1 MLYTLYRIS
10 DKGNPKR
17 KLQHAD
23 KFYCLN
29 NFIEVFGKE
38 NLVVFADNCNE
49 ETINSIR
56 SFGIKLI
63 ELPALGNALSF
74 IAVLDFALKH
84 FNDNDTVYFVED
96 DYLHLK
102 NAGVILNE
110 GLALAD
116 YVTLYDNP
124 DKYTDVKNGGH
135 NHFIIENGEETKV
148 LLTASSHWKITNSTT
163 MSFATHIKI
172 LREDSKLWQ
181 FYKTQDYQAF
191 QKLAGHPLRFSDDIH
206 VLKNKL
212 NGVPLKRINNIK
224 QMLRIVFHYY
234 KNKLHRPKR
243 KLIVSIPGNSTH
255 IETDFLSP
263 LINWNKI

>member
-29 NFIEVFGKE
+29 NYIKVFGKE
-38 NLVVFADNCNE
+38 NLVVFADNCYE
-49 ETINSIR
+49 ETLNSIR
-56 SFGIKLI
+56 SLGIKLI
-63 ELPALGNALSF
+63 ELPGLGNALSF
-74 IAVLDFALKH
+74 IAVLDHALKH
-84 FNDNDTVYFVED
+84 FSDDDTVYFLED

-102 NAGVILNE
+102 NAETVLNE
-110 GLALAD
+110 GLAVAD

-124 DKYTDVKNGGH
+124 DKYFDFKNSGY
-135 NHFIIENGEETKV
+135 NHFIIRGGEETKV
-148 LLTASSHWKITNSTT
+148 FLTLSSHWRITNSTT
-163 MSFATHIKI
+163 MTFATHIKI
-172 LREDSKLWQ
+172 LKEDYQIWK
-181 FYKTQDYQAF
+181 FFKTQDYQAF
-191 QKLAGHPLRFSDDIH
+191 QKLAGHPLRISDDIC

-212 NGVPLKRINNIK
+212 KDVPLIGINGVKQRLKTIY
-224 QMLRIVFHYY
+224 HYY

-255 IETDFLSP
+255 VETDFLSP
-263 LINWNKI
+263 LINWNNI